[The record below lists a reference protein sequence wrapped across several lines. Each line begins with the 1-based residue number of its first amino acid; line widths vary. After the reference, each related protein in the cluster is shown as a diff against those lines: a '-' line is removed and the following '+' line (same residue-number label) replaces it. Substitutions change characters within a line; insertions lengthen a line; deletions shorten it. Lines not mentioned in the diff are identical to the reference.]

1 MRRHRHMPSDRAMD
15 RASRTTSRTS
25 VGEDG
30 ESRSDAGGGDRGNLV
45 DPLYPGTR
53 GFVDRNRALA

>member
-1 MRRHRHMPSDRAMD
+1 MPSDRA
-15 RASRTTSRTS
+15 SRHSTS
-25 VGEDG
+25 VGE
-30 ESRSDAGGGDRGNLV
+30 RNLADAGGGDRGNLV

>member
-1 MRRHRHMPSDRAMD
+1 MRRHRHMPSDRA
-15 RASRTTSRTS
+15 SRTTWSWGTE
-25 VGEDG
+25 VA
-30 ESRSDAGGGDRGNLV
+30 DAGGGDRGNLV

>member
-1 MRRHRHMPSDRAMD
+1 MRRHRHMPSDRA
-15 RASRTTSRTS
+15 SRTTSV
-25 VGEDG
+25 VGNAAPVGTEVA
-30 ESRSDAGGGDRGNLV
+30 DAGGGDRGNLV